1 MKDKTLLTKLREEK
15 GLTRAELAEAS
26 GVNLRMIQKYENGA
40 KDLSRAAYVT
50 VYALASALEVN
61 TEDLFDVNELMYSG
75 DN

>member
-1 MKDKTLLTKLREEK
+1 MKNKALLTKLREKK
-15 GLTRAELAEAS
+15 GLTRAELAETS
-26 GVNLRMIQKYENGA
+26 GVNLRMIQKYENGE
-40 KDLSRAAYVT
+40 KDLSKAAYVT